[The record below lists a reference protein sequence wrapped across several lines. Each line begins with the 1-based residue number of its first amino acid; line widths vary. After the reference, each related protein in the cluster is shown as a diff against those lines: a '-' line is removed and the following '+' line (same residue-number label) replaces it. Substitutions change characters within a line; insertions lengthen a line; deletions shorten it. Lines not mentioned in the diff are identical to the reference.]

1 MTKVGFFCALLILHI
16 MNAIIENMIIEN
28 MIIINSIKCL
38 AV

>member
-1 MTKVGFFCALLILHI
+1 MTKVGFFVPLLILHI
-16 MNAIIENMIIEN
+16 MNVIIENMIIEN